1 MLPPAQNVSQGK
13 DKWTVSP
20 CFSCIVKKWVRKR
33 SKASASWSSLNIG
46 KQAPGHRVLV
56 IARRN
61 CPGACETAE
70 FAFSKSVGNI
80 CLCSLTV
87 PPSNAEGLSKLR
99 LLGGIQAGWWW
110 EMYLC
115 CKKSYSSQSHC
126 RGSRPLTIFTGITCP
141 QKEHPFPRRTCLRL
155 MDMPS
160 VSWIRPVGV
169 NKTGQYTSL
178 ERLSWSLT
186 RGCRAINVAY

>member
-1 MLPPAQNVSQGK
+1 MN
-13 DKWTVSP
+13 
-20 CFSCIVKKWVRKR
+20 CFSVLLVHSEEIREEKKQSQCILKHPEHRQ
-33 SKASASWSSLNIG
+33 ASTW
-46 KQAPGHRVLV
+46 AP

-126 RGSRPLTIFTGITCP
+126 RGSHPLTIFTGITCP
-141 QKEHPFPRRTCLRL
+141 QKEHPFPQRTCLRL

-160 VSWIRPVGV
+160 VSWKRPVGV

-178 ERLSWSLT
+178 ERLGWSLT
-186 RGCRAINVAY
+186 RGCRAIYVAY